1 MRSEAAYYGLID
13 ALASGFR
20 ALGDPACT
28 RWLGPVVPGATM
40 AFGARV
46 PGTSYV
52 LDPVQAAFNLG
63 VMVGWPG
70 GPGAGDVA
78 WSGSHARPAETLAG
92 VLVVADFLARQALA
106 EARPPLTLQD
116 VLGRLGQARAIQQRL
131 AATTAGTGAAGD
143 HAMAVRVAT
152 AAVVT
157 AMIGGTHDQVSLAAT
172 WAWIEGNAQAAGVP
186 AEVVSAREGWVL
198 ADAASRGVRLAW
210 LALVAEADAVAARP
224 PEIGPVLEVM
234 HGHEVAEPTLAAPVA
249 ARYPRTL
256 RGQCRPA
263 FPRGAG
269 GQDQD
274 PVRRHGRPGGDA
286 DQRVRVGPGPKLDI

>member
-78 WSGSHARPAETLAG
+78 WSGSHARPADTLAG

-152 AAVVT
+152 AAVVA

-172 WAWIEGNAQAAGVP
+172 CAWIEGDAHAAGVP
-186 AEVVSAREGWVL
+186 AEVASAREGWVL

-210 LALVAEADAVAARP
+210 LALAAEPDAAVAWP
-224 PEIGPVLEVM
+224 PEIGPVLEVIR
-234 HGHEVAEPTLAAPVA
+234 GHEAAEPPLAAAVA
-249 ARYPRTL
+249 ARIRERFEASVARHFPVAQAARIKTL
-256 RGQCRPA
+256 Y
-263 FPRGAG
+263 GAA
-269 GQDQD
+269 DALAAM
-274 PVRRHGRPGGDA
+274 PINECVSALVRN
-286 DQRVRVGPGPKLDI
+286 

>member
-20 ALGDPACT
+20 ALRDPACA

-63 VMVGWPG
+63 VMVGWPA
-70 GPGAGDVA
+70 GAGDGQEP
-78 WSGSHARPAETLAG
+78 WSGSHARPADTLAG

-131 AATTAGTGAAGD
+131 ATTTAGTGAAGD
-143 HAMAVRVAT
+143 HAKPVRVAT

-157 AMIGGTHDQVSLAAT
+157 AMIGGTHDQVALAAT
-172 WAWIEGNAQAAGVP
+172 CAWVEGDAPAADVP
-186 AEVVSAREGWVL
+186 AEVASARQGWVL

-210 LALVAEADAVAARP
+210 LALAAEADAVVAWP
-224 PEIGPVLEVM
+224 PEIRPVLEVIR
-234 HGHEVAEPTLAAPVA
+234 GHQAAEPPLAAAVA
-249 ARYPRTL
+249 ARIRERFEASVARHFPLAQAARIQTL
-256 RGQCRPA
+256 Y
-263 FPRGAG
+263 GAP
-269 GQDQD
+269 DALAAM
-274 PVRRHGRPGGDA
+274 PVNECVSA
-286 DQRVRVGPGPKLDI
+286 LVRN